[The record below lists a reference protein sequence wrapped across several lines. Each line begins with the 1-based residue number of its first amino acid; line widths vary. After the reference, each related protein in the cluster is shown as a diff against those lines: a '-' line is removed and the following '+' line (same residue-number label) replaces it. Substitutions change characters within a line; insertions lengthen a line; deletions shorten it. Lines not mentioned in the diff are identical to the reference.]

1 MQREAK
7 RQTCGTVQEK
17 KCNVAA
23 VKTKAY
29 IAETQGSKVLGR
41 SILVIST
48 FLSKFMISGTSVHP
62 PSI

>member
-7 RQTCGTVQEK
+7 HQTSGTVQEK

-23 VKTKAY
+23 VKTMAY
-29 IAETQGSKVLGR
+29 IAETQGSEVLGR

-48 FLSKFMISGTSVHP
+48 FLSKFTVSGTSVHL
-62 PSI
+62 PSL